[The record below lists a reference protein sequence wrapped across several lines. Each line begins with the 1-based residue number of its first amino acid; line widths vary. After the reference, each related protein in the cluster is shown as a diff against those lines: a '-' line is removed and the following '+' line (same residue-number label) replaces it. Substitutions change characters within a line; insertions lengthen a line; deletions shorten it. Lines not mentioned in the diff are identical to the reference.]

1 MLFFSREPMDSL
13 FMDQHFLRSSL
24 RLYSGDPLD
33 AENNNASSFF
43 SAAMVEKARAQ
54 IQMWGRAGA
63 AYNPSE
69 LHAFLLNST
78 PTQQVYL
85 GQRSAVPLGIPSQLW
100 PQSGSSWQSPMHSGL
115 PPGLLGPPTSHRP
128 QLTPPPSS
136 TPSSSGSPSP
146 TSISTSSDLRLPK
159 AIFPSTMHHRF
170 SPYASSLSRP
180 TGSSVS
186 PPSRPSH

>member
-1 MLFFSREPMDSL
+1 MDSL

-69 LHAFLLNST
+69 LQAFLLSGN
-78 PTQQVYL
+78 PTQQLYL
-85 GQRSAVPLGIPSQLW
+85 GQRSPVPLGIPSQLW
-100 PQSGSSWQSPMHSGL
+100 AQSGSSWQSPIPGGL
-115 PPGLLGPPTSHRP
+115 PPGLLGPPSAHRP
-128 QLTPPPSS
+128 QITPPPSS

-146 TSISTSSDLRLPK
+146 NSLNTSSDLRLPK
-159 AIFPSTMHHRF
+159 VIFPSALHHRF
-170 SPYASSLSRP
+170 SPYAMSRP
-180 TGSSVS
+180 PGSSVS
-186 PPSRPSH
+186 PPSRQGH

>member
-1 MLFFSREPMDSL
+1 MDSL

-24 RLYSGDPLD
+24 RLYSSDPLD

-69 LHAFLLNST
+69 LHAFLLNSS
-78 PTQQVYL
+78 PNQQVYL
-85 GQRSAVPLGIPSQLW
+85 GQRSTVPLGLWSQ
-100 PQSGSSWQSPMHSGL
+100 GGTSWQSPMHGGL
-115 PPGLLGPPTSHRP
+115 PPGLLGPPATHRP
-128 QLTPPPSS
+128 QITPPPSS

-146 TSISTSSDLRLPK
+146 TSVSTSAELRLPK
-159 AIFPSTMHHRF
+159 AMFPANLHRF
-170 SPYASSLSRP
+170 SPYASPLSRP
-180 TGSSVS
+180 SPSSIS
-186 PPSRPSH
+186 PTSRPGH

>member
-1 MLFFSREPMDSL
+1 MDSL

-54 IQMWGRAGA
+54 LQMWGRAGA

-69 LHAFLLNST
+69 LHAFLLSNNPS
-78 PTQQVYL
+78 QQVYL

-100 PQSGSSWQSPMHSGL
+100 PQSGSSWQSPIHGGL
-115 PPGLLGPPTSHRP
+115 PPGLLGPPTAHRP
-128 QLTPPPSS
+128 QITPPPSS

-146 TSISTSSDLRLPK
+146 NSLSTSSDLRLPK
-159 AIFPSTMHHRF
+159 AIFPTALHHRF
-170 SPYASSLSRP
+170 SPYPISR
-180 TGSSVS
+180 TSGTSVS
-186 PPSRPSH
+186 PNSRPGH